1 MIYSQKMSMG
11 LLNKSVHNFQTENRG
26 DMPSRIIMNDEDF
39 EVMCDFILENYG
51 VPLNSKLSGCCYFMG
66 IRVVRSKDLKRSE
79 ALFVK

>member
-39 EVMCDFILENYG
+39 
-51 VPLNSKLSGCCYFMG
+51 MG

-79 ALFVK
+79 VLFVK